1 MGLEADG
8 GFSRL
13 MVDSTL
19 AILGGVVDL
28 VGGGG
33 GVLLNVEAEVAGDAV
48 GREGRGPL
56 CTVFNDFDRCRGR
69 FRSGDRV
76 AARCC

>member
-33 GVLLNVEAEVAGDAV
+33 VLLNVEAEVAGDAV
-48 GREGRGPL
+48 GREGKGPL
-56 CTVFNDFDRCRGR
+56 CTVFNDLDRCTGR
-69 FRSGDRV
+69 FRSGDRI

>member
-28 VGGGG
+28 VGGGV
-33 GVLLNVEAEVAGDAV
+33 VLLNVEAEVAGDAV
-48 GREGRGPL
+48 GREGKGPL
-56 CTVFNDFDRCRGR
+56 CTVFNDLDRCTGR
-69 FRSGDRV
+69 FRSGDRI